1 MQNKINYKLLT
12 FLLLLNQPFTYA
24 VNQKFADIP
33 LNLQNESTV
42 TISTDAKIPF
52 KPNVTFFINNTG
64 SMGVINTT
72 TGAGRKSKDVAN
84 ALNHIRNNYWE
95 DFNFSVKPLN
105 GFVRS
110 MNERDYYSHFMGFTS
125 SSRNSS
131 QNKHNLAKLDGAIAH
146 IGDDYH
152 NMIYGEDYGNF
163 PQRLFAIAR
172 NTVMNQLQYRCQK
185 SYLIILASANDRP
198 RKWRLPVTDI
208 HWNMWPPKEESP
220 AKDGYF
226 DGETFEGG
234 HFEPN
239 QRKGITARHRDD
251 NYLMREGGLH
261 LMQYYTDT
269 LRTKSFGNFIY
280 EDDVVNEAGSGFLYP
295 RSPKRLKTDKSGLPW
310 DGPDP
315 LAHLPGHSPTYTQT
329 ATTFTIGWNMFEYYP
344 LSSPVNEQLKLAASP
359 RPDYDPVTNPNSR
372 YAYYPNTAQEL
383 VKAFDDIAQE
393 IKRLQKSET
402 RQNEEVVVTGPGLA
416 ESRAESNT
424 KLQNLLVKN
433 RIETANWSSQLCF
446 HNLDESAEDLKSCHK
461 QPSFNN
467 RQLVLNDGQNSYLY
481 TNTLQGLNNQTF
493 KIPNNRDLNQNEWLD
508 GLLNWFSRH
517 SNQNIKQENF
527 VLDYRQ
533 RNDKANHGSTRNMG
547 DIINNPIETIGD
559 NEFNK
564 QKYLI
569 TSANDGM
576 VYVFRA
582 TNNDNN
588 PYDLKFNYMP
598 MAIERD
604 STDGSDLVSHYY
616 KDLTSNNYGKDPA
629 HPHRYLLNGGFTVVQ
644 TPALPN
650 KPKQIF
656 MVSNMGQAGRGA
668 FAINVGGKDL
678 VTGLPIAAENINN
691 AGWYKDLF
699 LFQTPTGADNR
710 FGYTIGTPKIAITR
724 VNRDQ
729 NASNTSYNDH
739 LREATFINNGFNYPG
754 IDSDNNESA
763 LYIYD
768 VLGVD
773 VGNTTF
779 QRIGDAK
786 GTLIRKLT
794 APDGKGGLAT
804 PTIYDINDDGVA
816 DLVYAGDYHGNL
828 YRFDIRDPNPGKW
841 KVKKIFTATGPITAP
856 PALFKPDYDA
866 NDPRIDHKVIVVF
879 GTGSDIYQNDLT
891 KKDQQA
897 IYGIYDDHDDDGSTV
912 INKGQLLQQTM
923 TYSADGK
930 FGQLSNKPF
939 SSSQF
944 KGWYFNLHTDGERVV
959 TSFDQLLTTGI
970 IITRAYNVNTNEK
983 TDTTNNQGGHII
995 TGIIGTG
1002 PVISD
1007 GKGHFK
1013 KYDPCVEYKTTT
1025 ATTATE
1031 SLSRL
1036 TQFDARTGGALGSNS
1051 PRIKLKNEDN
1061 FYHSV
1066 RMSGLI
1072 GLRISTD
1079 IQYNNFKAGVS
1090 GNQKIPG
1097 SAPTAKHCLHELPH
1111 GSLSNDQAIDFEN
1124 IPLCGINFKRL
1135 SWQEIKTGYFD

>member
-42 TISTDAKIPF
+42 TISSGARIPF
-52 KPNVTFFINNTG
+52 KPNVTFFINNNTG
-64 SMGVINTT
+64 SRGNQEI
-72 TGAGRKSKDVAN
+72 AN
-84 ALNHIRNNYWE
+84 ALYHVRDNYWH
-95 DFNFSVKPLN
+95 DFNFSIKPLN
-105 GFVRS
+105 GYINFKDGSYFSWFNGFVTGS
-110 MNERDYYSHFMGFTS
+110 EDKHENK
-125 SSRNSS
+125 RNLN
-131 QNKHNLAKLDGAIAH
+131 QLNAAING
-146 IGDDYH
+146 ITRYISGSD
-152 NMIYGEDYGNF
+152 YGEF
-163 PQRLFAIAR
+163 PSRLQAVAR
-172 NTVMNQLQYRCQK
+172 NTVMNKLQYRCQK
-185 SYLIILASANDRP
+185 SYLIILAPANTSA
-198 RKWRLPVTDI
+198 RKWYLP
-208 HWNMWPPKEESP
+208 ESD
-220 AKDGYF
+220 AKRHVRDDSRALDGYF
-226 DGETFEGG
+226 DGVIRWTQKEGSTG
-234 HFEPN
+234 YRN
-239 QRKGITARHRDD
+239 DT
-251 NYLMREGGLH
+251 YLKREDGAH

-280 EDDVVNEAGSGFLYP
+280 EQDIVKEQGDRFIQ
-295 RSPKRLKTDKSGLPW
+295 LKQKPVQLQRKVDKSGLPW

-329 ATTFTIGWNMFEYYP
+329 ATTFTIGWNAFFENFP
-344 LSSPVNEQLKLAASP
+344 VEPSPQLKLAASP

-372 YAYYPNTAQEL
+372 YAYFPNTPQEL
-383 VKAFDDIAQE
+383 VKTFDDIAQE

-402 RQNEEVVVTGPGLA
+402 RQNEEVVITGPGLA

-699 LFQTPTGADNR
+699 LFQTPTGSDNH

-828 YRFDIRDPNPGKW
+828 YRFDIRDPNPSKW

-866 NDPRIDHKVIVVF
+866 NDPRTDHKVIVVF

-897 IYGIYDDHDDDGSTV
+897 IYGIYDDHDDDSSTV

-939 SSSQF
+939 SSSQY

-983 TDTTNNQGGHII
+983 TDTNNQGGHVITSSII
-995 TGIIGTG
+995 AGGE

-1007 GKGHFK
+1007 GKGHFR

>member
-42 TISTDAKIPF
+42 TISSDARIPF

-64 SMGVINTT
+64 GMGVINITAG
-72 TGAGRKSKDVAN
+72 TGPKSKDVAN
-84 ALNHIRNNYWE
+84 ALYYIRDNYWH

-105 GFVRS
+105 GYINGRDGSYHSWFNGFVTGS
-110 MNERDYYSHFMGFTS
+110 KDTHE
-125 SSRNSS
+125 
-131 QNKHNLAKLDGAIAH
+131 NKHNLTQLNAAISS
-146 IGDDYH
+146 IGNQYTG
-152 NMIYGEDYGNF
+152 YGFDYGSF
-163 PQRLFAIAR
+163 PSRLQAIAR
-172 NTVMNQLQYRCQK
+172 NTVMNKLQYRCQK
-185 SYLIILASANDRP
+185 SYLIILAPAATSA
-198 RKWRLPVTDI
+198 RKWYLP
-208 HWNMWPPKEESP
+208 ESD
-220 AKDGYF
+220 AKRYVRDDNRALDGYF
-226 DGETFEGG
+226 DGVIRWTQKEGATG
-234 HFEPN
+234 YRN
-239 QRKGITARHRDD
+239 DT
-251 NYLMREGGLH
+251 YLKREDGSH

-280 EDDVVNEAGSGFLYP
+280 ERDIVGEQGDWFIQ
-295 RSPKRLKTDKSGLPW
+295 LKQKPVQFQRKVDKAGLPW
-310 DGPDP
+310 NGPDP

-329 ATTFTIGWNMFEYYP
+329 ATTFTIGFNIFDYNP
-344 LSSPVNEQLKLAASP
+344 AAPSTQLKLAASP

-372 YAYYPNTAQEL
+372 YAYFPNTAQEL

-393 IKRLQKSET
+393 IKRLQKSEA
-402 RQNEEVVVTGPGLA
+402 RQNEEVVVTGPALGEA
-416 ESRAESNT
+416 RAETNI

-446 HNLDESAEDLKSCHK
+446 HNLNESAEDLKSCHK

-699 LFQTPTGADNR
+699 LFQTPTGADNHL
-710 FGYTIGTPKIAITR
+710 GYTIGTPKIAITR
-724 VNRDQ
+724 VNRDK

-779 QRIGDAK
+779 QRIDDAK

-828 YRFDIRDPNPGKW
+828 YRFDIRDPNPSKW

-866 NDPRIDHKVIVVF
+866 NDPRTDHKVIVVF

-897 IYGIYDDHDDDGSTV
+897 IYGIYDDHDDDSSTV

-939 SSSQF
+939 SSSQY

-970 IITRAYNVNTNEK
+970 IITRAYNVNVNITKE
-983 TDTTNNQGGHII
+983 TTTSDGKPVHIS
-995 TGIIGTG
+995 GIIGDG
-1002 PVISD
+1002 APVVSN
-1007 GKGHFK
+1007 GKHGFK
-1013 KYDPCVEYKTTT
+1013 KYDPCVDYKTTA

-1061 FYHSV
+1061 FYNSV

-1072 GLRISTD
+1072 GLKISTD